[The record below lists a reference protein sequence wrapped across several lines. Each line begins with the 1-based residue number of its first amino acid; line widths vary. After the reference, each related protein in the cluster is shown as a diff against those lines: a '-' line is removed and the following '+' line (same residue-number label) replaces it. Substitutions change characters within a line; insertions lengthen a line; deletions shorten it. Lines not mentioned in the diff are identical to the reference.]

1 MTAENRQI
9 GVLSRYSKLMKFEYP
24 RIHLSDTKQ
33 IFAGQLCAGALSLIG
48 TVLTARYCGPLVF
61 GFCLTVIL
69 VLSVALDIV
78 DFGAC
83 SWSARELA
91 SGRLSHEYYF
101 KVMHLKTS
109 TNLSYILIGPLIVY
123 AFPHSHWSLMFIG
136 IYPALWVRT
145 NYIQQFLIVK
155 EQIFLAV
162 RLQIIERAVWLLI
175 IPFQMLN
182 INRWAAYIVPILTG
196 LILHNFLGTRAIS
209 MFRVGQSNITEL
221 DGSLFQKSKYI
232 GFMSV
237 ITDVSSLDTLIVA
250 RLSSLQS
257 AASYGLAQRF
267 RAPLLLGFT
276 SFAKKLFPI
285 AAAKNRSTIRAL
297 YKQEKNF
304 LLLNYIFLFS
314 TSIFFYIF
322 GESIF
327 GYEFQSINLIL
338 ALGVLVA
345 IPSSFVEIA
354 SSFLVATGSEHKVS
368 KLYLISIPLTLL
380 SVGITAQFQ
389 NVIGSVLALLI
400 AKLIAG
406 IFFYA
411 AALKI
416 WKEL

>member
-1 MTAENRQI
+1 MTNESGNSI
-9 GVLSRYSKLMKFEYP
+9 
-24 RIHLSDTKQ
+24 LSDTRLL
-33 IFAGQLCAGALSLIG
+33 FLGQLLAGLLSLIA
-48 TVLTARYCGPLVF
+48 TIVTARYCGPTVLA
-61 GFCLTVIL
+61 FCMLTVL
-69 VLSVALDIV
+69 VLSVGLDVI

-83 SWSARELA
+83 SWSSRELA
-91 SGRLSHEYYF
+91 AGRISVSKYLHIMHRKSSHNLIYVFVGPLVYFLFPQSGWA
-101 KVMHLKTS
+101 
-109 TNLSYILIGPLIVY
+109 ILIV
-123 AFPHSHWSLMFIG
+123 G

-297 YKQEKNF
+297 YKQEKKF

>member
-1 MTAENRQI
+1 MTNESGNSI
-9 GVLSRYSKLMKFEYP
+9 
-24 RIHLSDTKQ
+24 LSDTRLL
-33 IFAGQLCAGALSLIG
+33 FLGQLLAGLLSLIA
-48 TVLTARYCGPLVF
+48 TIVTARYCGPTVLA
-61 GFCLTVIL
+61 FCMLTVL
-69 VLSVALDIV
+69 VLSVGLDVI

-83 SWSARELA
+83 SWSSRELA
-91 SGRLSHEYYF
+91 AGRISVSKYLHIMHRKSSHNLIYVFVGPLVYFLFPQSGWA
-101 KVMHLKTS
+101 
-109 TNLSYILIGPLIVY
+109 ILIV
-123 AFPHSHWSLMFIG
+123 G

>member
-1 MTAENRQI
+1 MTNESGNSI
-9 GVLSRYSKLMKFEYP
+9 
-24 RIHLSDTKQ
+24 LSDTRLL
-33 IFAGQLCAGALSLIG
+33 FLGQLLAGLLSLIA
-48 TVLTARYCGPLVF
+48 TIVTARYCGPTVLA
-61 GFCLTVIL
+61 FCMLTVL
-69 VLSVALDIV
+69 VLSVGLDVI

-83 SWSARELA
+83 SWSSRELA
-91 SGRLSHEYYF
+91 AGRISVSKYLHIMHRKSSHNLIYVFVGPLVYFLFPQSGWA
-101 KVMHLKTS
+101 
-109 TNLSYILIGPLIVY
+109 ILIV
-123 AFPHSHWSLMFIG
+123 G

-285 AAAKNRSTIRAL
+285 AAAKNGSTIRAL
-297 YKQEKNF
+297 YKQEKKF